1 LYIPV
6 LTNVFTSLVPEVAG
20 TYANAGISAAT
31 NALNV
36 GAAAEPVD
44 GPASIK
50 LAFWL
55 ENEIVV
61 FKEVFCAVLV
71 LDCSGELACTW
82 TLVTVPAFA
91 VKFFQVPFFVKH

>member
-50 LAFWL
+50 LAF
-55 ENEIVV
+55 
-61 FKEVFCAVLV
+61 
-71 LDCSGELACTW
+71 
-82 TLVTVPAFA
+82 
-91 VKFFQVPFFVKH
+91 